1 METFTVQAPDVS
13 TAWVRACRALLDIR
27 THRAFHTVVR
37 IHDPRHD
44 DPSVRAELDRIL
56 MAKGMQPVRTV
67 ANTIFPAALAANSGT
82 HEKLVGRYRDLYPSL
97 RRMHNSNRYGTYFQR
112 LIDYP
117 AKDGGVD
124 QIGNIIR
131 QLRLQGKKNPK
142 SACYEANLV
151 DPSVDEAEAL
161 TISAPIRVPGKDNGI
176 MQFPCL
182 SHCSFQLDNRTRRL
196 HLAALY
202 RSHYMV
208 EKAYGNYLGLGDLLA
223 YVAQE
228 SDLEPGTLT
237 VTAGYAQ
244 LDGSVIGL
252 LRPLLT
258 GTAPMMAAA

>member
-1 METFTVQAPDVS
+1 METFTVQALDVS
-13 TAWVRACRALLDIR
+13 TAWVRTCRALLDVP

-37 IHDPRHD
+37 ILDPQRD
-44 DPSVRAELDRIL
+44 DPVVRAELDRIL
-56 MAKGMQPVRTV
+56 AVKGMQPVRTV
-67 ANTIFPAALAANSGT
+67 ANTIFPAALAANTAT
-82 HEKLVGRYRDLYPSL
+82 HEDLVSRYRNLYPAL
-97 RRMHNSNRYGTYFQR
+97 KRMHSSNRLGTYFHR

-117 AKDGGVD
+117 GKDGGVD
-124 QIGNIIR
+124 QIGGIIR
-131 QLRLQGKKNPK
+131 QLRLQGKINPK
-142 SACYEANLV
+142 SACYEANLA
-151 DPSVDEAEAL
+151 DPSKDGKSWTA
-161 TISAPIRVPGKDNGI
+161 SAPIRVPGRDNGI

-208 EKAYGNYLGLGDLLA
+208 EKAYGNYLGLGNLLA
-223 YVAQE
+223 YVARQ

-244 LDGSVIGL
+244 LDGDAIRL

-258 GTAPMMAAA
+258 ETTPMLAA

>member
-37 IHDPRHD
+37 IHDPRRD
-44 DPSVRAELDRIL
+44 DPVVRAELDRIL
-56 MAKGMQPVRTV
+56 AVKGKQPVRTV
-67 ANTIFPAALAANSGT
+67 ANTIFPAALAANSAT
-82 HEKLVGRYRDLYPSL
+82 HETLVSRYRDLYPALKRLNS
-97 RRMHNSNRYGTYFQR
+97 SNRLGTYFHR
-112 LIDYP
+112 LVDYP
-117 AKDGGVD
+117 GNDRSVD
-124 QIGNIIR
+124 QIGRIIR
-131 QLRLQGKKNPK
+131 QLRLQGKTNPK

-151 DPSVDEAEAL
+151 DPSAGDAEAW
-161 TISAPIRVPGKDNGI
+161 TASVPIRVPGRDNGI

-202 RSHYMV
+202 RSHYML

-223 YVAQE
+223 YVARQ

-244 LDGSVIGL
+244 LDGDAIKL

-258 GTAPMMAAA
+258 GTAPMLAA